1 LIKQGKNFWIKNYD
15 KNLEGSVEWKEFK
28 VKFYNFM
35 RLPLPDNEDDRNN
48 IGVMDINN
56 ILKTTTTT
64 AVTWEIK
71 LTVFAE

>member
-1 LIKQGKNFWIKNYD
+1 M
-15 KNLEGSVEWKEFK
+15 EWKEFK